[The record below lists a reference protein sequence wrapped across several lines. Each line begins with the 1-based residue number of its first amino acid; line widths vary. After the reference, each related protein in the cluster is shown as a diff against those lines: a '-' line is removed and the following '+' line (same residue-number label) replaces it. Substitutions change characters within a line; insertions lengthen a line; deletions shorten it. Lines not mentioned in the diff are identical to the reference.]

1 MLRWVQVL
9 DLFRQCLCNR
19 GSVCVKPLVCFFI
32 VCVAFGK
39 LGTCVL
45 YLSVLCFVLCFF
57 HLYTVSDVLFT
68 VYFLGMLVFVCIPS
82 LLWVVFTVLGFFPC
96 MCFTCVNKTL
106 LLGIPFFILPLFFV
120 FPPTQFCFQI
130 RSAIPPHGKL
140 AIILHLT
147 P

>member
-57 HLYTVSDVLFT
+57 ICILY
-68 VYFLGMLVFVCIPS
+68 LVFCLQCTIWEFWY
-82 LLWVVFTVLGFFPC
+82 L
-96 MCFTCVNKTL
+96 
-106 LLGIPFFILPLFFV
+106 FV
-120 FPPTQFCFQI
+120 FLPSC
-130 RSAIPPHGKL
+130 GL
-140 AIILHLT
+140 CLLY
-147 P
+147 